1 LTLGCAAVPV
11 QAQDK
16 VNYHALPSEF
26 KEIYFRTVCRD
37 VSVYVNF
44 YEWQGESLDQVHT
57 IALLPTGYVYEHEMD
72 STNFPDKEWIDRFT
86 ESVKAKLIKGY
97 TSKYIDSS
105 VFDTTSNWF
114 KSVDSYSKHLQQV
127 LIYSSLKAENKIFN
141 RKLLDSLNKLW
152 YHPELFIISPSAI
165 DDYID
170 TSEFYRD
177 NSIKK
182 KYARWG
188 GKAHYDSIYDNI
200 TRIVQSEFTGIGFY
214 KVMPP
219 ATAKNKC
226 DSIYN
231 TLDDHGHDL
240 WDTWFY
246 PNTSRDGLFYPYKK
260 TNYST
265 KNERTK
271 KQLSDAVF
279 QCLGTDAYVVI
290 DISYGSSTTS
300 YIEKRK
306 FEISNQIFLQIS
318 MFGPEFN
325 VLWSADF
332 PISMQIRRT
341 YSMPNK
347 KEHKYIYPYE
357 IIDYNMARENVRRTL
372 AVLKANKISE

>member
-1 LTLGCAAVPV
+1 
-11 QAQDK
+11 
-16 VNYHALPSEF
+16 
-26 KEIYFRTVCRD
+26 
-37 VSVYVNF
+37 
-44 YEWQGESLDQVHT
+44 
-57 IALLPTGYVYEHEMD
+57 
-72 STNFPDKEWIDRFT
+72 
-86 ESVKAKLIKGY
+86 
-97 TSKYIDSS
+97 
-105 VFDTTSNWF
+105 
-114 KSVDSYSKHLQQV
+114 
-127 LIYSSLKAENKIFN
+127 LKANNKQIN
-141 RKLLDSLNKLW
+141 PKLLDSLDKLF
-152 YHPELFIISPSAI
+152 YSPDLFVISPSAI

-200 TRIVQSEFTGIGFY
+200 TRIVQSEFTAIGFY
-214 KVMPP
+214 KVTPP

-231 TLDDHGHDL
+231 TLDDYGHDL

-306 FEISNQIFLQIS
+306 FERSNQIFLQIS

-332 PISMQIRRT
+332 PISKQIRRT
-341 YSMPNK
+341 YSVPSK
-347 KEHKYIYPYE
+347 KEQKYIYPYE
-357 IIDYNMARENVRRTL
+357 IIDYNIARENVRRTL